1 MKYMGSKR
9 LMLKNGLGNLILEH
23 GKRARRVVDLFCGS
37 GAISWF
43 AAENLHRP
51 VLAIDL
57 QTYAIVLSRA
67 VIGRDKPED
76 AIGLAH
82 TWVEKAERE
91 RSKSNLWDCAA
102 QLDNEYDNIEL
113 WVNRARELCTRPS
126 PIGPVWHAYGG
137 HYFSP
142 TQALTIDYL
151 LKCLPPDEPE
161 NTICL
166 AALISAASKCAAS
179 PGHTAQPFQPTETA
193 GIYIQEAWRRDP
205 LALCRNTLL
214 DICPR
219 NAQVVGEAI
228 IADAIKYAS
237 TLNHDDLVIVD
248 PPYSSVHYS
257 RFYHVLETIALG
269 YCGEPQ
275 GAGRY
280 PPIEERPQSDFSR
293 KGRSAQALGNL
304 LQQLSQ
310 VGSTVIFTFPEGR
323 CSNGLSGSTVIELA
337 RPYFTVG
344 EQIVQ
349 GRFSTLGGNKR
360 HRQARLPS
368 SELILLLNPL

>member
-9 LMLKNGLGNLILEH
+9 LMLKNGLGNLILKHGEH
-23 GKRARRVVDLFCGS
+23 ARRIVDLFCGS
-37 GAISWF
+37 GAIAWF

-76 AIGLAH
+76 AAYLTE
-82 TWVEKAERE
+82 TWVEQAERE
-91 RSKSNLWDCAA
+91 RIKSKLWPCAA
-102 QLDNEYDNIEL
+102 QLDSEYVDIKL
-113 WVNRARELCTRPS
+113 WVNRARELCTNPS
-126 PIGPVWHAYGG
+126 TIGPVWHAYGG

-142 TQALTIDYL
+142 TQALTIDCL
-151 LKCLPPDEPE
+151 LKCLPQHEPQK
-161 NTICL
+161 TTCL

-193 GIYIQEAWRRDP
+193 GLYIQEAWRRDP
-205 LALCRNTLL
+205 LTLCKNTLL

-219 NAQVVGEAI
+219 HAQVVGEAI
-228 IADAIKYAS
+228 VADAIECAS

-269 YCGEPQ
+269 HCGEPQ
-275 GAGRY
+275 GIGRY
-280 PPIEERPQSDFSR
+280 PPIDERPQSDFSR
-293 KGRSAQALGNL
+293 KGRSVQALSNL

-323 CSNGLSGSTVIELA
+323 CSNGLSGSMVIDLA
-337 RPYFTVG
+337 RPYFAVG
-344 EQIVQ
+344 EQLVQ
-349 GRFSTLGGNKR
+349 GRFSTLGGNNS

-368 SELILLLNPL
+368 RELILLLNPL